1 MKKYKFI
8 SEVEIEAE
16 NIDMAYHKLKRQRP
30 NFVYDKIMDT
40 NGIEFKSIKE
50 LRRLEKA
57 RI

>member
-8 SEVEIEAE
+8 SEVEIEAD
-16 NIDMAYHKLKRQRP
+16 NIDNAYNKLKSKRP

-40 NGIEFKSIKE
+40 NGINFKSIKE
-50 LRRLEKA
+50 LRRLEKS